1 MSFLHICVQVD
12 ARCYR
17 MVDTRFI
24 SFRRWTKEEIDQDS
38 FSKDYYI
45 IKKNNYNR
53 INIYY
58 FQNNRYIN
66 ILFDP
71 VR

>member
-1 MSFLHICVQVD
+1 
-12 ARCYR
+12 